1 MNGLGERAT
10 RPSFTVELVG
20 IPGSG
25 KSRLA
30 RWLATELGR
39 QGVPVAE
46 PQRRYD
52 STVPAGRRITRKAV
66 ACTAVGLT
74 APAHTARLVGRLAQS
89 GQSRSADVAGRLV
102 QLLVARDVAR
112 RAARQRGVSV
122 VDEGLM
128 QALWSVGLRGD
139 LSRGLPLVT
148 ALEHEQ
154 PADLLVVLRVPSEV
168 ALTRLSARSSQHSRI
183 QLVPESDRLAELKR
197 GARLLDELVEWWVSR
212 PGGPREVCALAHVEE
227 DSQERAQLL
236 ERLYAAAAGLG

>member
-1 MNGLGERAT
+1 MNGLGERTA

-30 RWLATELGR
+30 RLLATELGR
-39 QGVPVAE
+39 RGVPVAQ
-46 PQRRYD
+46 PQRHYD
-52 STVPAGRRITRKAV
+52 STVPAGLRITRKAV
-66 ACTAVGLT
+66 ACTAVSLA

-89 GQSRSADVAGRLV
+89 GQSRNADVAGRLV

-112 RAARQRGVSV
+112 RAARHPGVSV
-122 VDEGLM
+122 VDEGLV

-139 LSRGLPLVT
+139 LSPVLPLFT
-148 ALEHEQ
+148 AVEHEQ
-154 PADLLVVLRVPSEV
+154 PADLLVVLRVPSEI
-168 ALTRLSARSSQHSRI
+168 ALSRLSARSSQHSRI

-212 PGGPREVCALAHVEE
+212 PGGPREVCALAHLDE
-227 DSQERAQLL
+227 DSPERAQLL